1 MEQLDARTF
10 WTLVLVLLAGMAYRY
25 IPRWQARS
33 PFVEPAKV
41 KARLDAG
48 EDVVIVDV
56 RTEYEFQGS
65 SGHIEGAVNLPLGD
79 LRARILARDRDLG
92 DLKGQ
97 RILVYCQGETRAAR
111 AARQLRD
118 AGFTRVMVLKGGFR
132 AWRRARGP
140 IEKKP

>member
-1 MEQLDARTF
+1 MEQLDPRTF

-41 KARLDAG
+41 KAR
-48 EDVVIVDV
+48 
-56 RTEYEFQGS
+56 S

-132 AWRRARGP
+132 AWRRTRGP